1 MGWWK
6 ISPED
11 ELEEDDLQ
19 EEDERYKKKDRRKRR
34 GCSEDEEE
42 EGYDFFRYAPGGPR
56 RSFGVFKVM
65 RWFFRK

>member
-1 MGWWK
+1 MIYLGWWK

-11 ELEEDDLQ
+11 ELEE
-19 EEDERYKKKDRRKRR
+19 EKNENHKKYDRRKRR
-34 GCSEDEEE
+34 SRSEDEEE